1 MGQVES
7 RELKAYIDNE
17 YSLYKSMYEPQVKN
31 LKKKLGK
38 GVYDPVKA
46 EKLFKY
52 LADAGARKYQ
62 SDFGS
67 PSSSNF
73 PMFSVQDRKDTAKE
87 LRKDFEEWM
96 IQDGYMTKTKKPTQK
111 AIKEAMTK
119 KELIALDKKLN
130 KKSVGKKRGM

>member
-1 MGQVES
+1 MGDSES
-7 RELKAYIDNE
+7 RELKLYIDNE

-31 LKKKLGK
+31 LKRKLGK
-38 GVYDPVKA
+38 GIYDPVKA

-62 SDFGS
+62 TELGS
-67 PSSSNF
+67 FNNQI
-73 PMFSVQDRKDTAKE
+73 FSVQDRKDTAKE
-87 LRKDFEEWM
+87 LRISFEELM
-96 IQDGYMTKTKKPTQK
+96 QDEGYMTKTKKPTEK

-130 KKSVGKKRGM
+130 KKSNFSKRKM

>member
-1 MGQVES
+1 MGDSES
-7 RELKAYIDNE
+7 RELKLYIDNE

-31 LKKKLGK
+31 LKRKLGK

-67 PSSSNF
+67 SGSPI
-73 PMFSVQDRKDTAKE
+73 FSVQDRKDTAKE
-87 LRKDFEEWM
+87 LRISFEEVM
-96 IQDGYMTKTKKPTQK
+96 QDEGYMTKDKKPTDQ

-130 KKSVGKKRGM
+130 KKSNFSKRKM

>member
-1 MGQVES
+1 MGQAES
-7 RELKAYIDNE
+7 RELKLYIDNE

-31 LKKKLGK
+31 LKRKLGK
-38 GVYDPVKA
+38 GIYDPVKA

-67 PSSSNF
+67 SSS
-73 PMFSVQDRKDTAKE
+73 PIFSVQDRKDTAKE
-87 LRKDFEEWM
+87 LRISFEEVM
-96 IQDGYMTKTKKPTQK
+96 QDEGYMTKDKKPTDQ

-130 KKSVGKKRGM
+130 KKSNFSKRKM

>member
-1 MGQVES
+1 MGQAES
-7 RELKAYIDNE
+7 RELKLYIDNE

-62 SDFGS
+62 SELGS
-67 PSSSNF
+67 FNNKI
-73 PMFSVQDRKDTAKE
+73 FSVQDRKDTAKE
-87 LRKDFEEWM
+87 LRKSFEEWM

>member
-1 MGQVES
+1 MGDAES
-7 RELKAYIDNE
+7 RELKLYIDNE

-31 LKKKLGK
+31 LKRKLGK
-38 GVYDPVKA
+38 GIYDPVKA

-62 SDFGS
+62 SDFGGAG
-67 PSSSNF
+67 NF
-73 PMFSVQDRKDTAKE
+73 QTFSVQDRKDTAKE
-87 LRKDFEEWM
+87 LRISFEELM
-96 IQDGYMTKTKKPTQK
+96 QDEGYMTKDKKPTDQ

-130 KKSVGKKRGM
+130 KKSNFSKRKM

>member
-1 MGQVES
+1 MGDSES
-7 RELKAYIDNE
+7 RELKLYIDNE

-31 LKKKLGK
+31 LKRKLGK

-67 PSSSNF
+67 SSS
-73 PMFSVQDRKDTAKE
+73 PIFSVQDRKDTAKE
-87 LRKDFEEWM
+87 LRISFEEVM
-96 IQDGYMTKTKKPTQK
+96 QDEGYMTKDKKPTDQ

-130 KKSVGKKRGM
+130 KKSNFSKRKM